1 MMTALKKNFARW
13 CGEKTASETSYYE
26 PTPENLSSHH
36 ARVPK
41 MTKLDFFSSLLL
53 CSPSFSLFFSVNQF
67 RVACFP
73 PFLQPSR
80 SIPFISQ
87 LFLLG
92 VANLTKK
99 WLLAVLRCKYIQF
112 YCKMF
117 YHFLDFKMFL
127 HDCMIASLLWLFAN
141 CVRLTYI
148 SKTNTYV
155 NMMIIM

>member
-13 CGEKTASETSYYE
+13 CGEKTASETSYE

-41 MTKLDFFSSLLL
+41 MTKLDFFLLCYSVLLL
-53 CSPSFSLFFSVNQF
+53 SHSSFPLINLELRVSPLSFNHQDPYLLSANF
-67 RVACFP
+67 
-73 PFLQPSR
+73 
-80 SIPFISQ
+80 
-87 LFLLG
+87 FLLG

-99 WLLAVLRCKYIQF
+99 WLLTVLRCKYIQF

-117 YHFLDFKMFL
+117 SHFLDFKMLL

-148 SKTNTYV
+148 SKTYV